1 MEDWQNG
8 GFGLYIHWPFCDS
21 KCPYCDF
28 NSHVALSI
36 DQAEWEKAYLLE
48 IDRLG
53 KETAGRRLDTVFFG
67 GGTPSLM
74 KPDVVA
80 AIIERIKTTWTM
92 RNRPEITLEANPGSI
107 EAGRFAGYRD
117 AGVTR
122 ISMGM
127 QAMNDPDLRKL
138 GRKHTAAEARRA
150 FEIAKSCF
158 DRVSFDLIYARQD
171 QDIAA
176 WTDELRMALSL
187 AADHISLYQLTIE
200 DGTAFA
206 DRLARGGLKGLP
218 KDDIAA
224 EMYEVT
230 QDLTEKAGLPSYEV
244 SNHARSDAE
253 SAHNLIYW
261 RGGDYIGIGPGA
273 HGRLTIGGTRWAT
286 EAPKSPALWLKMVL
300 SGHVGELPRHALSSR
315 DHALEYL
322 MMSLRLK
329 EGMDLNRYNFI
340 SPIPLSIT
348 QLDYLLSIGM
358 ITASS
363 DRVAATSNGRMVLN
377 AIIREL
383 AAD

>member
-53 KETAGRRLDTVFFG
+53 QETAGRRLDTVFFG

>member
-1 MEDWQNG
+1 
-8 GFGLYIHWPFCDS
+8 
-21 KCPYCDF
+21 
-28 NSHVALSI
+28 
-36 DQAEWEKAYLLE
+36 
-48 IDRLG
+48 
-53 KETAGRRLDTVFFG
+53 
-67 GGTPSLM
+67 M

-127 QAMNDPDLRKL
+127 QAMNDTDLRKL

-286 EAPKSPALWLKMVL
+286 EAAKSPALWLKMVL

>member
-273 HGRLTIGGTRWAT
+273 HGRLTIGGIRWAT
-286 EAPKSPALWLKMVL
+286 EAPKSPAIWLKMVL

>member
-80 AIIERIKTTWTM
+80 AIIERIKTTWAM

>member
-53 KETAGRRLDTVFFG
+53 QETAGRRLDTVFFG

-80 AIIERIKTTWTM
+80 AIIDRIKTTWTM

>member
-80 AIIERIKTTWTM
+80 AIIDRIKTTWTM

-273 HGRLTIGGTRWAT
+273 HGRLTMGGSRWAT
-286 EAPKSPALWLKMVL
+286 EAPKSPAIWLKMVL